1 MAKNSKIGR
10 ALLLAGAVVLGLS
23 TTAATGWHL
32 HLSDSFPK
40 TDAMLT
46 EAPDSVR
53 LWFNEEPELA
63 LAAISLDGE
72 HGAVEMS
79 EVRKTDDSKSI
90 KAEVLGEVV
99 PGEYRVTWRAAG
111 DDGHVVRGSF
121 DFMVHAHVGSER
133 N

>member
-23 TTAATGWHL
+23 TTAATVWHL
-32 HLSDSFPK
+32 HLTDSFPK

-46 EAPDSVR
+46 AAPDSVR

-63 LAAISLDGE
+63 LAAISLEGE
-72 HGAVEMS
+72 HGAVELGA
-79 EVRKTDDSKSI
+79 VQKTSDSKSI
-90 KAEVLGEVV
+90 RAEVLGEMG
-99 PGEYRVTWRAAG
+99 PGDYRVRWRAAG
-111 DDGHVVRGSF
+111 ADGHAVRDSF
-121 DFMVHAHVGSER
+121 DFMVHAHSATER

>member
-1 MAKNSKIGR
+1 MKRESILGK
-10 ALLLAGAVVLGLS
+10 ALVLSSAVALVVF
-23 TTAATGWHL
+23 TTAASLWHL
-32 HLSDSFPK
+32 HLTDSFPK

-79 EVRKTDDSKSI
+79 EVRETDDSKSI

-99 PGEYRVTWRAAG
+99 PGEYRVSWRAAG
-111 DDGHVVRGSF
+111 EDGHAVRGSF
-121 DFMVHAHVGSER
+121 DFMVHAHSSPER